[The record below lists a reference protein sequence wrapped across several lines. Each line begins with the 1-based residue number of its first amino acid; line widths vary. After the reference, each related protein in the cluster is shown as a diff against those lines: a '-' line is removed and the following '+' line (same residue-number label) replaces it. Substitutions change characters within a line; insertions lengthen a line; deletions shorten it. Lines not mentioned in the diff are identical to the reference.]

1 MGKKRAYVVT
11 NGRQTGI
18 FDTWDEVEPLV
29 KGFKRAKYQGY
40 SSRDDAERAWR
51 QAAPA
56 APSFATAAGAPV
68 APAFVPASAPAFV
81 PVPPP
86 PPPLPSI
93 RDMKTAILQ
102 AGLGVADLVE
112 KSDVVERY
120 RQALAAARPAAPAF
134 VPRGAASSPP
144 EDPVAAAARAAAVP
158 VRPSNPRPPPM
169 RGSVTTPTRP
179 ADDGADARHELTE
192 EQESVCA
199 AAMRGESLFFTGNA
213 GTGKTTTMRE
223 LITRL
228 PQRGRGKVFVTA
240 STGAAAVLCRG
251 TTLHS
256 FAGIGL
262 GKESTGL
269 SIKKLSKA
277 ALQRLCYDPVVT
289 FI

>member
-1 MGKKRAYVVT
+1 MGKKRAYVIT

-40 SSRDDAERAWR
+40 STRDDAEQAW
-51 QAAPA
+51 QASQTAAPA
-56 APSFATAAGAPV
+56 FTTAAGAPA
-68 APAFVPASAPAFV
+68 APTFVPASAPAFV

-86 PPPLPSI
+86 PPPTPSI
-93 RDMKTAILQ
+93 RDMKAAIVA
-102 AGLGVADLVE
+102 AGLSVADLVE

-158 VRPSNPRPPPM
+158 VRPSNPRAPPM

-179 ADDGADARHELTE
+179 ADDGADAPHELTE
-192 EQESVCA
+192 EQESVCSA
-199 AAMRGESLFFTGNA
+199 ALRGESLFFTGNA
-213 GTGKTTTMRE
+213 GTGRTTTMRE

-228 PQRGRGKVFVTA
+228 TTHRRGKVFVTA

-269 SIKKLSKA
+269 LIKKLSKA